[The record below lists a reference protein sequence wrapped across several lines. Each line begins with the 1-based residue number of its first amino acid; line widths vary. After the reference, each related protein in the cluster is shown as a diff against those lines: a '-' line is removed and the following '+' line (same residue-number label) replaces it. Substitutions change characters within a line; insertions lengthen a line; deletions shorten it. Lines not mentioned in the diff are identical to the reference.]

1 MRRIAIPVAA
11 SLLAATF
18 AGPVLAQDKPVEL
31 RFSHWVPP
39 SHPMHP
45 AVEAWAKSIKKASN
59 GTITMKIFP
68 AQQLGK
74 AFDHYNMAK
83 DGIADFAHVNPGYE
97 PGRFPIMGASEL
109 PFIFANSKAGSAAVD
124 AWYRKYADKEMKDVK
139 YCVTFMHDPAT
150 FHTTNKKVMV
160 PGDVK
165 GMKIRPANATISRF
179 ISLLGGT
186 NVPASAPES
195 RDILEKGVAEGITFP
210 WGSIVLFGID
220 KVTKYHLDA
229 ALYATEQTFVM
240 NKDKYNSLSPAQR
253 KVIDDHCTPEWAE
266 KIATPWATMESAGRD
281 KIKAEPGQEVYTITP
296 AQLAEWR
303 KAAEPLKKE
312 WEAQVKKAGGDPDA
326 IYKDLQDELK
336 KRNSLY

>member
-1 MRRIAIPVAA
+1 MKRSAVPVAA
-11 SLLAATF
+11 SLLAAAL
-18 AGPVLAQDKPVEL
+18 AGPALAQDKPVEL

-39 SHPMHP
+39 GHPMHP
-45 AVEAWAKSIKKASN
+45 AVEAWAESIKKASN

-74 AFDHYNMAK
+74 AFDHYNMAR

-97 PGRFPIMGASEL
+97 PGRFPIMGLSEI
-109 PFIFANSKAGSAAVD
+109 PFIFANSKQGSAALD

-139 YCVTFMHDPAT
+139 YCITFAHDPAT
-150 FHTTNKKVMV
+150 FHTTNKKVTV

-229 ALYATEQTFVM
+229 QLYVTEQTFVM

-281 KIKAEPGQEVYTITP
+281 KIKAQPGKEVYTITP

-312 WEAQVKKAGGDPDA
+312 WETQVKKAGGDPDA
-326 IYKDLQDELK
+326 IYKDLQEELK